1 MSMGVESQGE
11 GESRMGAECG
21 NGEMF
26 FVVCQLLVLTV
37 LLRKNPSEWSGQLLL
52 GLDALNASKNPDLS
66 EDDRIQELM
75 AGSKLIERAFNGNQR
90 NASAANA
97 LCDIF
102 LRKGQYKRVRLC
114 CRMTLAGIL
123 TKTLQALKLAERTI
137 QFADTMAVLTEGH
150 IHAGR
155 VCHAEG
161 SYSDALKHY
170 KQATE
175 GPSKNVVAAIGFAQM
190 QLRNGMLFSRH
201 VLTVAYKS

>member
-1 MSMGVESQGE
+1 MNHREKAKAAWERSVEMVRCALLLASLI
-11 GESRMGAECG
+11 SHR
-21 NGEMF
+21 
-26 FVVCQLLVLTV
+26 FVLE
-37 LLRKNPSEWSGQLLL
+37 NPSEWSGQLLL

-75 AGSKLIERAFNGNQR
+75 IGSKLIERAFNSNQR

-114 CRMTLAGIL
+114 CRMTLAG
-123 TKTLQALKLAERTI
+123 TLIEKFQALKLAERTI
-137 QFADTMAVLTEGH
+137 QFADTMAVLTDGH

-175 GPSKNVVAAIGFAQM
+175 GQSKNVPAAIGFAQM
-190 QLRNGMLFSRH
+190 QLRDGRLFSHRIFSF
-201 VLTVAYKS
+201 AYES